1 MGMSSSNQLTAANLR
16 SLTPEDLINTL
27 VSVKSDLLILRQKKH
42 SAIVKPSEIKQ
53 KRQEIARINTIL
65 YEQKIHDLISK
76 SRLNREKLP
85 RELLPRFTRKI
96 RDGLSRKQERL
107 SKNGRVK
114 KVRSPLFAYKI

>member
-1 MGMSSSNQLTAANLR
+1 MGMSSSNQLTKNLR

-65 YEQKIHDLISK
+65 YEQKVRDLISK
-76 SRLNREKLP
+76 SLAEKRNYLKSCCLGLLGKSGTGLIANR
-85 RELLPRFTRKI
+85 RK
-96 RDGLSRKQERL
+96 S
-107 SKNGRVK
+107 V
-114 KVRSPLFAYKI
+114 